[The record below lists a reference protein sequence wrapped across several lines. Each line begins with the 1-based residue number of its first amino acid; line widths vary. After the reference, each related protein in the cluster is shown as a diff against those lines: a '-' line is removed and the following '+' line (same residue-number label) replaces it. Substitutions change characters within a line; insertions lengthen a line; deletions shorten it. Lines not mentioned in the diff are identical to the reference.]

1 MKLNQRGCHAEIS
14 RNIHAHATH
23 FSVKKSWGFKLSFV
37 LQLRAHTKVEAC
49 IYVYVCVSH
58 VCMCMYV
65 CVQTGSSR
73 PTCES
78 GQEWRSLKRTMITIS
93 SVPFIFLLFFFSI
106 ILKMSRRQ
114 VKRLEEQ
121 VWEHVCVPVSFFVC
135 FSVLLLG
142 VCVFGCANVSV
153 CGFYTEK
160 HARRGKTDYFCM
172 HIGKVCACKNL
183 QPMSAMHDIPAGG

>member
-93 SVPFIFLLFFFSI
+93 SVPFIFLLFFFFNNSEDEPATGQEVGGTGVGARMCTCFF
-106 ILKMSRRQ
+106 LCVFFCAFAWS
-114 VKRLEEQ
+114 
-121 VWEHVCVPVSFFVC
+121 VCVWVC
-135 FSVLLLG
+135 E
-142 VCVFGCANVSV
+142 C
-153 CGFYTEK
+153 E
-160 HARRGKTDYFCM
+160 CM
-172 HIGKVCACKNL
+172 RFLH
-183 QPMSAMHDIPAGG
+183 